1 MIAKLT
7 PVVQIDGDD
16 YVLLTQQIS
25 GLDRSGLGRQVA
37 DLSLYRYEIITA
49 IDFAISGV

>member
-37 DLSLYRYEIITA
+37 ELSLYRYEIITA